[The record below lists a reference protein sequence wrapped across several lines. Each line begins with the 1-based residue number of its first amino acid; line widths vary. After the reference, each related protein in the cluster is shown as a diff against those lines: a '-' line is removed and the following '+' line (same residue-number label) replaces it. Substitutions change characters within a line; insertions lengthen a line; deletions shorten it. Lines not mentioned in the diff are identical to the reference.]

1 MRITGG
7 QIYLFTSTDGGL
19 RAVGS
24 ATDCAVQIDAERV
37 ELCPKGSTS
46 RRYRAGRTSWSV
58 TVDRFFA
65 FSDDGGILPAT
76 CPLGQPITA
85 TVFVLKRALVEAGV
99 DPDTLPPEE
108 PATIIGDAIVV
119 EISPRGTKGTAATC
133 GIRLQGS
140 GVLQA
145 MRRATDGF
153 IYTLP
158 IIFRE

>member
-1 MRITGG
+1 M
-7 QIYLFTSTDGGL
+7 
-19 RAVGS
+19 
-24 ATDCAVQIDAERV
+24 
-37 ELCPKGSTS
+37 
-46 RRYRAGRTSWSV
+46 

-85 TVFVLKRALVEAGV
+85 TVSVLKRALVEAGV

>member
-7 QIYLFTSTDGGL
+7 QIYTFTSTGGGL

-37 ELCPKGSTS
+37 ELCPKGSTA
-46 RRYRAGRTSWSV
+46 RRYRAGRMSWSI

-85 TVFVLKRALVEAGV
+85 AVSVLKRALVEAGV

-108 PATIIGDAIVV
+108 TATIVGEAIVTGIV
-119 EISPRGTKGTAATC
+119 PRGIRGAAATC
-133 GIRLQGS
+133 GITLQGS
-140 GVLQA
+140 GLLQA